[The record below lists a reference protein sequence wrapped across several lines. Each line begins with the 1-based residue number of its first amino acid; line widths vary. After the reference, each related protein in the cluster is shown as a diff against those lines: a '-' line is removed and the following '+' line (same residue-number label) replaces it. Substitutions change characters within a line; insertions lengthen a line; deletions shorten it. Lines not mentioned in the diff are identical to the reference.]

1 MYAQT
6 NRAYDSSVILNLV
19 KDIASSRFVSLTMR
33 KASMPRKRA

>member
-6 NRAYDSSVILNLV
+6 NSAYDASVIPHLV